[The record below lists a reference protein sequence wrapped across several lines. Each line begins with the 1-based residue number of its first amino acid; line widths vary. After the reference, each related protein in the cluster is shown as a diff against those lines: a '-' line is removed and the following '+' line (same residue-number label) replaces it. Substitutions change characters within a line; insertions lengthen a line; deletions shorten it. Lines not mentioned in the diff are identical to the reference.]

1 MVTDE
6 HTYLARQQVS
16 TTLLS
21 MTNLMLTGLVHSWHI
36 GLLMW
41 PLVITLRASEAA
53 VQCIVIA
60 PVCLCVCFL
69 WVCYH
74 DNSKLHA
81 SILTKLGLQVK
92 VVTISSWLNFGSH
105 VPPGRGLRLC
115 DIFGSALLQPGRSV
129 CVSSS
134 AFFHYHKVLTG
145 CQLVHEQNVMIN
157 MGILIETWDI
167 CYILKNVPLLFLQ
180 CLWFLLTDFNRVPP
194 RP

>member
-41 PLVITLRASEAA
+41 PLVITLLASEAA

-129 CVSSS
+129 CISSS
-134 AFFHYHKVLTG
+134 AFLSLSQSV
-145 CQLVHEQNVMIN
+145 
-157 MGILIETWDI
+157 
-167 CYILKNVPLLFLQ
+167 
-180 CLWFLLTDFNRVPP
+180 NRVSIGPWTKCCDKYGNSY
-194 RP
+194 RDVGHMLRS